1 MLAVLPHRC
10 TAVDKHA
17 SMTYS
22 MGKTGWSTSGCSSAL
37 LHDSEDEDSDDLA
50 SPAGRL
56 GLLQAAPADFAVDS
70 QSGTAPSKACL
81 SLSSDTPTEC
91 PKTRPRLLLLS
102 GYAAYLLSLKR
113 AKMRE

>member
-22 MGKTGWSTSGCSSAL
+22 TGKTGWSTSGCSSAL

-56 GLLQAAPADFAVDS
+56 DMLQAAPADFVVDS

-81 SLSSDTPTEC
+81 SFPLTHLQSVQRRGHAFS
-91 PKTRPRLLLLS
+91 
-102 GYAAYLLSLKR
+102 Y
-113 AKMRE
+113 